1 MSTAHD
7 DTRVA
12 NPFASAPVVAA
23 PSSATM
29 AALMQRETA
38 EIQAAMAIAKKFPR
52 DQKACVDR
60 IVTSFSRATLAE
72 QAMYSFSRGG
82 SNISGLSI
90 RALEEIARNWGNIV
104 SGVKELSRMG
114 DRSEVLAY
122 AWDLETGFKDEKI
135 FQVRHWRDKK
145 NGQGYIVT
153 DERDI
158 YEVVANVAARRKRAC
173 MEAVIPGDVREVAE
187 RQAVLT
193 LKTKVKITPEL
204 IAGLIEKFGEFGV
217 TQAMIEK
224 RIQRRIQ
231 AIEPGHVIMFT
242 RIYNSLRDN
251 MAVPS
256 DFFEVEEDDESTQQ
270 PGGQGQDA
278 PSAKKGTDG
287 VKSRM
292 RAKQASKPA
301 SDSSESDQPSPKA
314 SAQTQQPAQ
323 RKRAQAQQQQP
334 QQQDSFDD
342 EFPQFDEEAA
352 VKALKSATSIEHLSK
367 IWTEIALDYDNTNR
381 EVEPSVDQTYKE
393 MKRKL
398 TEI

>member
-256 DFFEVEEDDESTQQ
+256 DFFEMDLDERSDEQTGEREQPSTE
-270 PGGQGQDA
+270 
-278 PSAKKGTDG
+278 KGAAG

-292 RAKQASKPA
+292 RSKQANKSA
-301 SDSSESDQPSPKA
+301 SDAPAGDQASPKA
-314 SAQTQQPAQ
+314 SAQSQRSQQRKPAQQPQ
-323 RKRAQAQQQQP
+323 SQS

-342 EFPQFDEEAA
+342 DFPQFDEESA
-352 VKALKSATSIEHLSK
+352 VKALKAANNIEALAK
-367 IWTEIALDYDNTNR
+367 VWAEIALDYDKTDR
-381 EVEPSVDQTYKE
+381 EVEPAVDEAYKE
-393 MKRKL
+393 MKLKL
-398 TEI
+398 SEI

>member
-256 DFFEVEEDDESTQQ
+256 DFFEMDLDERSDEQTGEREQPSTE
-270 PGGQGQDA
+270 
-278 PSAKKGTDG
+278 KGAAG

-292 RAKQASKPA
+292 RSKQANKSA
-301 SDSSESDQPSPKA
+301 SDAPAGDQASPKA
-314 SAQTQQPAQ
+314 SAQSQRSQQRKPAQQPQ
-323 RKRAQAQQQQP
+323 SQS

-342 EFPQFDEEAA
+342 DFPQFDEEAA

-393 MKRKL
+393 MKLKL

>member
-256 DFFEVEEDDESTQQ
+256 DFFEMDLDERSDEQTGEREQPSTE
-270 PGGQGQDA
+270 
-278 PSAKKGTDG
+278 KGAAG

-292 RAKQASKPA
+292 RSKQANKSA
-301 SDSSESDQPSPKA
+301 SDAPAGDQASPKA
-314 SAQTQQPAQ
+314 SAQSQRSQQRKPAQQPQ
-323 RKRAQAQQQQP
+323 SQS

-342 EFPQFDEEAA
+342 DFPQFDEEAA

>member
-256 DFFEVEEDDESTQQ
+256 DFFEMDLDERSDEQTGEREQPSTE
-270 PGGQGQDA
+270 
-278 PSAKKGTDG
+278 KGAAG

-292 RAKQASKPA
+292 RSKQANKSA
-301 SDSSESDQPSPKA
+301 SDAPAGDQASPKA
-314 SAQTQQPAQ
+314 SAQSQRSQQRKPAQQPQ
-323 RKRAQAQQQQP
+323 SQS

>member
-1 MSTAHD
+1 RS
-7 DTRVA
+7 
-12 NPFASAPVVAA
+12 
-23 PSSATM
+23 
-29 AALMQRETA
+29 
-38 EIQAAMAIAKKFPR
+38 
-52 DQKACVDR
+52 
-60 IVTSFSRATLAE
+60 
-72 QAMYSFSRGG
+72 
-82 SNISGLSI
+82 
-90 RALEEIARNWGNIV
+90 NWGNLV

-242 RIYNSLRDN
+242 RIYNSL
-251 MAVPS
+251 
-256 DFFEVEEDDESTQQ
+256 
-270 PGGQGQDA
+270 
-278 PSAKKGTDG
+278 
-287 VKSRM
+287 
-292 RAKQASKPA
+292 
-301 SDSSESDQPSPKA
+301 
-314 SAQTQQPAQ
+314 
-323 RKRAQAQQQQP
+323 
-334 QQQDSFDD
+334 
-342 EFPQFDEEAA
+342 
-352 VKALKSATSIEHLSK
+352 
-367 IWTEIALDYDNTNR
+367 
-381 EVEPSVDQTYKE
+381 
-393 MKRKL
+393 
-398 TEI
+398 